1 MLAVAAL
8 ASCMKEQTIETMQ
21 PGTIAFDGAFVDNAT
36 RANSAADPSTT
47 TETIEGFTVWG
58 FMDEATGKVFEAEKV
73 TRNGS
78 SWTYVNTQYWAPGHT
93 YYFAALSNHKNA
105 EVTATGTNKLGLG
118 TVKYTVTDGAED
130 LLYAAAG
137 PIDAPAA
144 NATTV
149 DPVKFA
155 FNHMLSKV
163 KFTFKNGFTN
173 SLATIDVKNIEMVV
187 PATATIDLDV
197 ADWWSTNCWTGY
209 TGTKTVAFGDACAM
223 TAIGVSQEC
232 DNERIILPAD
242 ATQSYEVTF
251 DVVLYQGEVAAYTG
265 TKTVKIEGVALEMGK
280 AYNFTAELN
289 ASNLSADGSE
299 LLPIVFD
306 VEEVKDW
313 VEADAQTG
321 VIAGAITSQTL
332 MADAKATA
340 TVQLAGKLDGA
351 GHTIA
356 PVKGVSYVIANT
368 ARLIEA
374 TAPSTISNLKI
385 DGKNH
390 VDAEGFG
397 IRGIYTVGKGDV
409 KVENVKIVNCT
420 YSINACNEGKITV
433 VNSTLEGW
441 NSYSNKT
448 EAHFENV
455 KFTEGTY
462 KNFRP
467 YNNTVCVN
475 CDFAKNVVID
485 LSCMIEGATIKFVN
499 CRVDGKAL
507 TTAHLTDAKADAKIA
522 VEVQVN
528 KAPESNAIVSTS
540 ASDMTIDGGNLTT
553 TDGKGLRGIFL
564 NGSEGKFTYDNV
576 TVKNVAYAINV
587 NSTKAVELN
596 VADSYLQGW
605 VSYGAS
611 TTATFTNV
619 KFAVGSYYANPTTYS
634 SNDNGLFRPYGETL
648 CEGCAFE
655 AGYYIDLGQ
664 MAAGKKLTLKNCTYN
679 GVEVTD
685 KNVASVVCFDNY
697 DAAKISV
704 E

>member
-21 PGTIAFDGAFVDNAT
+21 PGAIAFDGAFVDNAT
-36 RANSAADPSTT
+36 RANAAADPSTT
-47 TETIEGFTVWG
+47 TATIESFNVWG
-58 FMDEATGKVFEAEKV
+58 FMNEASGKVFVEEKV
-73 TRNGS
+73 SKNGTGWS
-78 SWTYVNTQYWAPGHT
+78 YVNTQYWAPGNT
-93 YYFAALSNHKNA
+93 YYFAALSNYSNA
-105 EVTATGTNKLGLG
+105 KVTATGTNKLGLG
-118 TVKYTVTDGAED
+118 VVEYTVTDGAED

-137 PIDAPAA
+137 PIAAPDAK
-144 NATTV
+144 ATTV

-209 TGTKTVAFGDACAM
+209 TGTKTVAFGDACAK

-232 DNERIILPAD
+232 DNERIVLPAG
-242 ATQSYEVTF
+242 ATQSYKVTF
-251 DVVLYQGEVAAYTG
+251 DVVLYQGEVPAYTG
-265 TKTVKIEGVALEMGK
+265 KKTVMIEGVALEIGK

-289 ASNLSADGSE
+289 ASNISADGSE
-299 LLPIVFD
+299 LLPIEFT

-332 MADAKATA
+332 MADAEATA
-340 TVQLAGKLDGA
+340 TVKLAGKLDGA
-351 GHTIA
+351 GHTVYA
-356 PVKGVSYVIANT
+356 VEGVDYVIANT

-374 TAPSTISNLKI
+374 SAGSTISNLKI
-385 DGKNH
+385 DGKNN
-390 VDAEGFG
+390 VYNGFG
-397 IRGIYTVGKGDV
+397 IRGIYTVGAGDV
-409 KVENVKIVNCT
+409 KVENVEIVNCT
-420 YSINACNEGKITV
+420 YSINACNDGKITV

-441 NSYSNKT
+441 NSYSSKT

-467 YNNTVCVN
+467 YYNTVCVN
-475 CDFAKNVVID
+475 CDFAAGVVID

-499 CRVDGKAL
+499 CTVAGKPL
-507 TTAHLTDAKADAKIA
+507 TK
-522 VEVQVN
+522 VEGGNASIDMIVTE
-528 KAPESNAIVSTS
+528 KPESNALVAES
-540 ASDMTIDGGNLTT
+540 ASNMTIDGGNFTT
-553 TDGKGLRGIFL
+553 VDGKGLRAIYINAAG
-564 NGSEGKFTYDNV
+564 EYTYDNV
-576 TVKNVAYAINV
+576 DVKNVAYAINV
-587 NSTKAVELN
+587 NTTKEVKLTVTNST
-596 VADSYLQGW
+596 LQGW
-605 VSYGAS
+605 VSYNPS

-619 KFAVGSYYANPTTYS
+619 KFTVGSYYAESTTYS
-634 SNDNGLFRPYGETL
+634 SNDNGLFRPYGETV

-679 GVEVTD
+679 GVEVTAE
-685 KNVASVVCFDNY
+685 NVASVVCFDNY